1 MLGIFDSHAH
11 YDDARYD
18 EDREELLAGMADA
31 EVAYILNT
39 SADMKSVTG
48 NRELVKKYPFM
59 YGSVG
64 VHPETTDELTDPD
77 MDIIREAAG
86 DEKIVAIGE
95 IGLDYHYPT
104 PERDIQKK
112 WFEKQLD
119 IAAELQMPVIIH
131 SREAAEDTMNILC
144 EYKDRLL
151 SDNTGVIHCYSYSVE
166 MALKY
171 IEMGYNIG
179 IGGVLT
185 FSNAKK
191 LKEVVKNIPIEK
203 IVIETDCPYL
213 APTPH
218 RGERNDS
225 RLLTYVVDEIA
236 DIKGMDRHEVIRI
249 TCENALKMYR
259 IEV

>member
-11 YDDARYD
+11 YDDSRFD
-18 EDREELLAGMADA
+18 EDREELLTKMAEAG
-31 EVAYILNT
+31 VTYIVNV
-39 SADMKSVTG
+39 SADMESVIG
-48 NRELVKKYPFM
+48 NREIVKKYPFI
-59 YGSVG
+59 YGSAG
-64 VHPETTDELTDPD
+64 VHPEDADKLTDAD

-95 IGLDYHYPT
+95 IGLDYHYPE
-104 PERDIQKK
+104 PERSIQKE
-112 WFEKQLD
+112 WFIKQLD

-131 SREAAEDTMNILC
+131 SREAAEDTMNILSS
-144 EYKDRLL
+144 YNGRLFKG
-151 SDNTGVIHCYSYSVE
+151 NAGVVHCYSYSVE

-171 IEMGYNIG
+171 IDMGYNIG
-179 IGGVLT
+179 VGGVLT

-191 LKEVVKNIPIEK
+191 LKEVVKNIPLEK

-225 RLLTYVVDEIA
+225 RLLIYVADAIA
-236 DIKGMDRHEVIRI
+236 EIKGVSRQEVISV